1 MPSTRTE
8 TTLAWDKLC
17 CKVPMALSLV
27 LMIVNRERQI
37 QFQMQIQIVSTL
49 LIRTGTNQAKQNH
62 PMAFSVWVRT
72 HVHQGLFAKDQ
83 GFLSSSP

>member
-1 MPSTRTE
+1 
-8 TTLAWDKLC
+8 
-17 CKVPMALSLV
+17 MALSLV
-27 LMIVNRERQI
+27 LMIANRERQI